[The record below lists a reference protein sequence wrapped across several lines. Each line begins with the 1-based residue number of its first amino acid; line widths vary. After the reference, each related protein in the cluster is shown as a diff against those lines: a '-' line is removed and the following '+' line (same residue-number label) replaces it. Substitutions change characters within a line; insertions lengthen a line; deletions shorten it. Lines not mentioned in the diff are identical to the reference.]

1 MEMKARRIAEEACI
15 EYNLNNNSFAM
26 VSAIAGLGNSKIGDE
41 YTEHDYHAVL
51 DALYDLYKKNDHSKA
66 DKAFES
72 GILRALEISNS
83 DIFIS
88 VINIF
93 IDHLEHEYDK
103 TAPFSI
109 NDDLI
114 LSKAKERL
122 RSEELSEM
130 FKQEKNKN
138 WLERNSKYISE
149 KFGRIL

>member
-72 GILRALEISNS
+72 GILRALDFSNS
-83 DIFIS
+83 NTFIS
-88 VINIF
+88 ALNIF
-93 IDHLEHEYDK
+93 IDHLEHEQDK
-103 TAPFSI
+103 TAAFKI
-109 NDDLI
+109 DNNAVLK
-114 LSKAKERL
+114 KAKERL
-122 RSEELSEM
+122 RSKELSEI
-130 FKQEKNKN
+130 FKEGNNKN
-138 WLERNSKYISE
+138 WLDNNTKYMEE
-149 KFGRIL
+149 KFGHSI